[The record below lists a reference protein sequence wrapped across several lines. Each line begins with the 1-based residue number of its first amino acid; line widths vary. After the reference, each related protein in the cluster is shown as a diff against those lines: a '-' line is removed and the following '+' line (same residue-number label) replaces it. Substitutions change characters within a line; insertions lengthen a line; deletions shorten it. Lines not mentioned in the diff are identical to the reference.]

1 MQFLRRHS
9 RHPKTADRCTFCGDV
24 RLPARIAILFQPDI
38 KIIMTILRMDE
49 VDNRVAELI
58 SRELA
63 HVRFQHE
70 EGNWGYC
77 LVDTQSHR
85 KSQDE
90 KDHFS
95 EYIWTILEA
104 YEHGEL
110 YLPDEDVVALIED
123 RLFCRHKLDHKLEPI
138 RTVTGPDGKPD
149 ACLAYPRIMN
159 AVENQIGHGSSH
171 EEEAS
176 AYTAK
181 ACMKR
186 VTGRD
191 AAAVKFFKKALQRRP
206 NDWRLL
212 YGIACAYTSLEKMS
226 LALDEFNRAIE
237 LADEKSFVGFNLMRF
252 RGAVLYELRRFEEAK
267 SVFLKVNIDLERY
280 RGELNLSLLERA
292 SFIAIEYSLTLI
304 WIRENNTKMIKHQW
318 NSAEAKRNALPPDIR
333 ERINPGLRLIVAEEI
348 KEIHPGFL
356 GDKECSYCCQLC
368 LDPMIC
374 SGCKVAQYCNAT
386 CQKAHWKAGHK
397 RHCQV
402 AKTTRK
408 TNKKNRNEK
417 IKRLE
422 AVMRLP
428 PLDATLHPRD
438 LWAKAEKLSNNP
450 SKALDSVF
458 LFTVASF
465 LDSNLGDLDMSAA
478 RAAVDACDPINHPL
492 AIALQMMPNMKESLN
507 SNLMGISFLSA
518 IDHLHSYS
526 ATSDDDHY
534 HHHAETLGQLD
545 RFKFGCAMCAIFR
558 ARMSIRMNRWGLG
571 PCSEEAIDP
580 LNCIGDDRLAMI
592 RNVEKFLP
600 SQRWLTLQFEIACM
614 HYDVGAMD
622 EAKYRLQI
630 FVDNLTNL
638 EQNDGELT
646 KHWKKFR
653 KFALCKLEMIQN
665 NYSEVRKCDSIV
677 M

>member
-1 MQFLRRHS
+1 
-9 RHPKTADRCTFCGDV
+9 
-24 RLPARIAILFQPDI
+24 
-38 KIIMTILRMDE
+38 MTLLSSCD
-49 VDNRVAELI
+49 
-58 SRELA
+58 LA
-63 HVRFQHE
+63 HLRFQHK

-77 LVDTQSHR
+77 LIDTQSDIQ
-85 KSQDE
+85 SQDE

-95 EYIWTILEA
+95 ERIWRFLEQ
-104 YEHGEL
+104 YEHGKL
-110 YLPDEDVVALIED
+110 DFNLPDEDVVALIED
-123 RLFCRHKLDHKLEPI
+123 RLLCRHKPDHKHEPI
-138 RTVTGPDGKPD
+138 RAVTGPDGKPD
-149 ACLAYPRIMN
+149 ACLAYPRLMN
-159 AVENQIGHGSSH
+159 AVENQIGHGSSQ
-171 EEEAS
+171 EEKAS

-186 VTGRD
+186 MTGRD
-191 AAAVKFFKKALQRRP
+191 AATVKFFKKALQRRP

-212 YGIACAYTSLEKMS
+212 YGIAYAYMSLKKMS
-226 LALDEFNRAIE
+226 LALDELNRAIE
-237 LADEKSFVGFNLMRF
+237 LVDEKSFLGFNLMQF
-252 RGAVLYELRRFEEAK
+252 RGAVLYSLWRFEEAK

-280 RGELNLSLLERA
+280 RGELNLSPLERA
-292 SFIAIEYSLTLI
+292 SFIAIEYTLTLI

-333 ERINPGLRLIVAEEI
+333 EMVNSGLRLSAAEKI

-356 GDKECSYCCQLC
+356 GDRECSYCCQRC

-408 TNKKNRNEK
+408 SNKKNRNEK

-428 PLDATLHPRD
+428 PLDATLHPQD

-458 LFTVASF
+458 LFTVALF
-465 LDSNLGDLDMSAA
+465 LDSNLEHLDMSAA
-478 RAAVDACDPINHPL
+478 RAAVDACDPKHPL
-492 AIALQMMPNMKESLN
+492 AIALQVMPNMHDTKENLLFN
-507 SNLMGISFLSA
+507 FFESNFLSA
-518 IDHLHSYS
+518 FDHGYSATGYS
-526 ATSDDDHY
+526 ATSDNDHY

-545 RFKFGCAMCAIFR
+545 RFKFGCAMCAIFC
-558 ARMSIRMNRWGLG
+558 ARMSIGMNRWGLG

-592 RNVEKFLP
+592 RNVENFLP